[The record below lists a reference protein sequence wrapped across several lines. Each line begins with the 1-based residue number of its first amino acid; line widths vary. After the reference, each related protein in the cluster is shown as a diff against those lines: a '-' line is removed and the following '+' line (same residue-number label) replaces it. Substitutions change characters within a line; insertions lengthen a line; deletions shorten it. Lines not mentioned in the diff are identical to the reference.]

1 MTRRTTGCCATFLI
15 ATLLSGCGGGSSD
28 DSQVPPPPPP
38 PPPPPAEVTIA
49 VERVF
54 ASLPAFDDPL
64 AMMQASG
71 DDTHWYVVERTG
83 RVHVF
88 DNDANA
94 GATSVAIDLSG
105 VVDSGPGEA
114 GLLGMAFHPDFQAN
128 GIVYLSFTR
137 PGLVSYVSSFT
148 SSDGGATF
156 DAGSEQVIVSMAQP
170 FSNHNGGNVA
180 FGPDGL
186 LYIGFG
192 DGGSSNDP
200 DDHAQNTSD
209 LLGDMLR
216 LDVDGGT
223 PYAVP
228 ADNPF
233 ASNPVCTQGF
243 GQAPCPEIYAFG
255 FRNPWRWSFD
265 TDTGDLWVGDVGQN
279 AWEEID
285 LVDLGGNYGWRIREG
300 AHCNDNISSNCDPTG
315 LIDPVAE
322 YDHSLGSAV
331 TGGYVYRGQV
341 FSDLVGVY
349 FYADFGSGRVWGLFD
364 DGAGGFESREL
375 LDTDLSISSFAQSAD
390 GELYLLNFGDGG
402 IYHLV
407 AE

>member
-1 MTRRTTGCCATFLI
+1 MTRHATSRYLPLF
-15 ATLLSGCGGGSSD
+15 AALLSGCGGGSSGG
-28 DSQVPPPPPP
+28 SQMPP

-49 VERVF
+49 LERVF
-54 ASLPAFDDPL
+54 ADLPAFDQPL
-64 AMMQASG
+64 AMMQAPG
-71 DDTHWYVVERTG
+71 DDSRWYVVERTG

-88 DNDANA
+88 DNDANVSTA
-94 GATSVAIDLSG
+94 SVVIDLSG
-105 VVDSGPGEA
+105 FVDSGPQEA

-137 PGLVSYVSSFT
+137 PGLVSYVSAFT
-148 SSDGGATF
+148 SGDGGATL
-156 DAGSEQVIVSMAQP
+156 DPASEQVILSMAQP
-170 FSNHNGGNVA
+170 FSNHNGGNIV
-180 FGPDGL
+180 FGPDGM

-216 LDVDGGT
+216 LDVDGGS
-223 PYAVP
+223 PYAIP

-233 ASNPVCTQGF
+233 AANPVCTQGF
-243 GQAPCPEIYAFG
+243 GQAPCPEIHAFG
-255 FRNPWRWSFD
+255 LRNPWRWSFD
-265 TDTGDLWVGDVGQN
+265 ADTGDLWVGDVGQN

-285 LVDLGGNYGWRIREG
+285 VVTAGGNYGWRIREG
-300 AHCNDNISSNCDPTG
+300 AHCNTAISATCDPAG

-331 TGGYVYRGQV
+331 TGGYVYRGQM
-341 FSDLVGVY
+341 FPDLEGVY

-364 DGAGGFESREL
+364 DGAGGFEAREL
-375 LDTDLSISSFAQSAD
+375 LDTGLSISSFAQSNDLEVYALD
-390 GELYLLNFGDGG
+390 FGSGE
-402 IYHLV
+402 IYQLV
-407 AE
+407 ED